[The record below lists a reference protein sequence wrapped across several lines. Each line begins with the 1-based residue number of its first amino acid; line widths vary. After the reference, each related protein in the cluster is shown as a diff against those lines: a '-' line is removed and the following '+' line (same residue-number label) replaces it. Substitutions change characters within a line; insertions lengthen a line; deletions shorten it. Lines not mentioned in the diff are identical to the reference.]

1 MTMENKTP
9 NISPCDELRELLPT
23 YALGAASAEES
34 RRVQELLPLCPDAE
48 TELREF
54 AIIAVGLAKTTPH
67 MSPPAGLE
75 AKLMRAIQT
84 PNAAARPVRPVR
96 KFPVWQGLAVAA
108 LATLFLTNIL
118 LIWQLSNSQTQLQQL
133 QQNQLELATVIQN
146 PAVRLMGNNDTV
158 QAVVYVDDSENRLW
172 LASNALASLPTEST
186 YQLWLIGDS
195 VASVGV
201 FGVQNGQA
209 FIAFTPENPITDFS
223 TLGISIEPQGGSEAP
238 TTTPIAIGDL

>member
-23 YALGAASAEES
+23 YALGAASIEES
-34 RRVQELLPLCPDAE
+34 RRVQELLPLCPE
-48 TELREF
+48 VEPELREF
-54 AIIAVGLAKTTPH
+54 ATIAMGLAKTTPH

-75 AKLMRAIQT
+75 AKLIRAIQT
-84 PNAAARPVRPVR
+84 PNAPAVVKPVRN
-96 KFPVWQGLAVAA
+96 FPVWQGLAVAA

-118 LIWQLSNSQTQLQQL
+118 LIWQLSNSQTQLEQL
-133 QQNQLELATVIQN
+133 RNNQLELATVIQN
-146 PAVRLMGNNDTV
+146 PAVRLIGDNNTV

-172 LASNALASLPTEST
+172 LASNSLSSLPAEST

-209 FIAFTPENPITDFS
+209 FIAFSPENPITDFS
-223 TLGISIEPQGGSEAP
+223 TLGISIEPQGGSQAP

>member
-23 YALGAASAEES
+23 YALGAASIEES
-34 RRVQELLPLCPDAE
+34 RRVQELLPLCPE
-48 TELREF
+48 VEPELREF
-54 AIIAVGLAKTTPH
+54 ATIAMGLAKTTPH

-75 AKLMRAIQT
+75 AKLIRAIQT
-84 PNAAARPVRPVR
+84 PNAPAVVKPVRN
-96 KFPVWQGLAVAA
+96 FPVWQGLAVAA

-118 LIWQLSNSQTQLQQL
+118 LIWQLSNSQTQLEQL
-133 QQNQLELATVIQN
+133 RNNQLELATVIQN
-146 PAVRLMGNNDTV
+146 PAVRLIGDNDTV

-172 LASNALASLPTEST
+172 LASNSLSSLPAEST

-209 FIAFTPENPITDFS
+209 FIAFSPENPITDFS
-223 TLGISIEPQGGSEAP
+223 TLGISIEPQGGSQAP

>member
-23 YALGAASAEES
+23 YALGAASIEES
-34 RRVQELLPLCPDAE
+34 RRVQELLPLCTEVEP
-48 TELREF
+48 ELREF
-54 AIIAVGLAKTTPH
+54 ATIAMGLAKTTPH

-75 AKLMRAIQT
+75 AKLIRAIQT
-84 PNAAARPVRPVR
+84 PNAPAVVKPVRN
-96 KFPVWQGLAVAA
+96 FPVWQGLAVAA

-118 LIWQLSNSQTQLQQL
+118 LIWQLSNSQTQLEQL
-133 QQNQLELATVIQN
+133 RNNQLELATVIQN
-146 PAVRLMGNNDTV
+146 PAVRLIGDNNTV

-172 LASNALASLPTEST
+172 LASNSLSSLPAEST

-209 FIAFTPENPITDFS
+209 FIAFSPENPITDFS
-223 TLGISIEPQGGSEAP
+223 TLGISIEPQGGSQAP

>member
-23 YALGAASAEES
+23 YALGAASIEES
-34 RRVQELLPLCPDAE
+34 RRVQELLPLCPE
-48 TELREF
+48 VEPELREF
-54 AIIAVGLAKTTPH
+54 ATIAMGLAKTTPH

-75 AKLMRAIQT
+75 AKLIRAIQT
-84 PNAAARPVRPVR
+84 PNAPAVVKPVR

-118 LIWQLSNSQTQLQQL
+118 LIWQLSNSQTQLEQL
-133 QQNQLELATVIQN
+133 RNNQLELATVIQN
-146 PAVRLMGNNDTV
+146 PAVRLIGDNNTV

-172 LASNALASLPTEST
+172 LASNSLSSLPAEST

-209 FIAFTPENPITDFS
+209 FIAFSPENPITDFS
-223 TLGISIEPQGGSEAP
+223 TLGISIEPQGGSQAP